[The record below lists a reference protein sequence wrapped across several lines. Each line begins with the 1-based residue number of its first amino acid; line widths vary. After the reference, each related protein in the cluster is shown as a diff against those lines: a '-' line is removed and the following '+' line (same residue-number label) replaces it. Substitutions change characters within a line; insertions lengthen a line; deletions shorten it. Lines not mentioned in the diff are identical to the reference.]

1 MMVPVRTLLCVFA
14 LVSAANAVVYRPD
27 RGMVYQRRQTASSAA
42 AKAQSS
48 SPPFSY
54 GTPSQD
60 YDGVVNHDAK
70 GTPKLNTPVNQTSE
84 SRMATVNSLDD
95 FCMFGPLDLDTPI
108 SDQEERTVAWCTKP
122 RNNARVI
129 PDGTLTAVHFVK
141 TDLYIQIMALG
152 DFTKIGIK
160 AGDTGGELDPHGAT
174 GKGNPIGGMVSSNI
188 TGKDVFYKEW
198 MNYVGHNI
206 MCFRVCT
213 AGSDQ
218 AKPQTEC
225 EHTLDEM
232 GCTWIM
238 PGDYSP
244 DAFDSCEADPA
255 YPPGIFIENG
265 STSSFQQYATG
276 LWTQNGEQ
284 RTYTNGKKGQK
295 TPSAAQSLPASSNC
309 KPGNS
314 PANGI
319 ASISKSAEQKK
330 NQVENGGSSKSAGG
344 SNGGGSGS
352 SGSSDK
358 RNSDSSDKSGSGSGS
373 SSSGKNKGNGASNI
387 GSPVM
392 SVVVMAVAALAGFF
406 VM

>member
-1 MMVPVRTLLCVFA
+1 MIVPVRTLLCVFA
-14 LVSAANAVVYRPD
+14 LVSASNAVVYRPD
-27 RGMVYQRRQTASSAA
+27 KGMVYQRRQTVSSAA
-42 AKAQSS
+42 AKAKSS
-48 SPPFSY
+48 SPPFNY
-54 GTPSQD
+54 GNPSQD
-60 YDGVVNHDAK
+60 YDGVVDYDAK
-70 GTPKLNTPVNQTSE
+70 GTPKLDTPVNQTSV

-160 AGDTGGELDPHGAT
+160 AGDSGGELDPHGAT
-174 GKGNPIGGMVSSNI
+174 GKGNPIGGVVSSNI

-198 MNYVGHNI
+198 MNYVGHDI

-232 GCTWIM
+232 GCNWIM

-255 YPPGIFIENG
+255 YPPGIFVENG

-276 LWTQNGEQ
+276 LWTQNGE
-284 RTYTNGKKGQK
+284 RKTYTNGKKGQK

-309 KPGNS
+309 KPGKS

-319 ASISKSAEQKK
+319 ASLSKSAEQRKK
-330 NQVENGGSSKSAGG
+330 QAENAGG
-344 SNGGGSGS
+344 SKNAG
-352 SGSSDK
+352 GSSDK
-358 RNSDSSDKSGSGSGS
+358 RNSSDSSNKNSSDS
-373 SSSGKNKGNGASNI
+373 SSSSSSSSNSSSSNKHGGENASNI
-387 GSPVM
+387 NRPVM
-392 SVVVMAVAALAGFF
+392 SVVALAVTAVAGFF